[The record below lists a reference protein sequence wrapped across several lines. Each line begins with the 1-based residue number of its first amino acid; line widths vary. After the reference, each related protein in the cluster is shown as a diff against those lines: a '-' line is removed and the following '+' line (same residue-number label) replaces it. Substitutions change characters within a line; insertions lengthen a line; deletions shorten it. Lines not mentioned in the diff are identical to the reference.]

1 MGEEV
6 KLFLSESQRDDGMKD
21 DSYKLLSTCLLSLI
35 EPKKRGWW
43 LGLFNTTSKQ
53 QTNITRNMQNNF

>member
-1 MGEEV
+1 MKEEV

-35 EPKKRGWW
+35 EQKKGVGGWVN
-43 LGLFNTTSKQ
+43 LIQ
-53 QTNITRNMQNNF
+53 HQNNKPT